1 MSKLNRIPC
10 TPQGYIATCAIG
22 DGSLTFAVKD
32 TLDVAGYPT
41 RAGCQALEAAPSAPR
56 HARIITQLLAAG
68 CRLTGKTTLHELAFG
83 VTGINPWAG
92 TPVNTLYPQLI
103 PGGSSSGSA
112 TAVASGS
119 VDFAIGTD
127 TGGSV
132 RMPAACCGVVG
143 LKPGFGR
150 ISREGV
156 LPADSSLDCVGFFTR
171 TLSTLDRVLARLGLD
186 DLVAENRRLT
196 PAFIRGQA
204 LTEID
209 TLLLSRLADADVV
222 VESAALP
229 GLEAAHEAG
238 LHIIS
243 HENWQAFSGLCDHP
257 ALSPDVRQRIAR
269 GAQVTPQMLARAE
282 AVRAD
287 FSREVD
293 TLLERYGVLLLP
305 ALPALPPTLEQAQDP
320 LAAVALTR
328 LLRPFNLSGHPAL
341 VIPMGEI
348 AGRPVALQMV
358 AAKGQERA
366 LVRAAGRLFDPL

>member
-32 TLDVAGYPT
+32 SLDVAGYPT
-41 RAGCQALEAAPSAPR
+41 RAGSLALENAPPAAC
-56 HARIITQLLAAG
+56 HARVIAQLLAAG

-83 VTGINPWAG
+83 VTGINPGAG
-92 TPVNTLYPQLI
+92 TPVNSLYPHLI

-112 TAVASGS
+112 TVVASGC

-132 RMPAACCGVVG
+132 RMPAACCGVMG

-150 ISREGV
+150 VSRAGV
-156 LPADSSLDCVGFFTR
+156 LPAASSLDCVGFFTR
-171 TLSTLDRVLARLGLD
+171 DLATLGEVLARLGLD
-186 DLVAENRRLT
+186 DAAPQNPALT
-196 PAFIRGQA
+196 PAFLSGLA
-204 LTEID
+204 LPEID
-209 TLLLSRLADADVV
+209 SLLLKRLGDDVETAV
-222 VESAALP
+222 LP

-238 LHIIS
+238 LYLIGY
-243 HENWQAFSGLCDHP
+243 ENWQAFSGLCDHP
-257 ALSPDVRQRIAR
+257 ALLPDVRQRIAR
-269 GAQVTPQMLARAE
+269 GAEITPQMLARAE

-293 TLLERYGVLLLP
+293 TLLERHGLLLLP
-305 ALPALPPTLEQAQDP
+305 ALPALPPTLEEARDP
-320 LAAVALTR
+320 LTAVTLTR

-341 VIPMGEI
+341 TIPAGEI
-348 AGRPVALQMV
+348 DGRPVALQIV
-358 AAKGQERA
+358 AAKGQEAA
-366 LVRAAGRLFDPL
+366 LVRAAGRWFHHR